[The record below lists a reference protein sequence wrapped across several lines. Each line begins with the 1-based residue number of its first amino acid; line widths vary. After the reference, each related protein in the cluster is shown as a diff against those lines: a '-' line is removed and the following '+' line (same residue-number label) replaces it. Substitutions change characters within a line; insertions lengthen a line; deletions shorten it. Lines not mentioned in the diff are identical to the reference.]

1 MKKTEK
7 EFEFVNRIVNFHWE
21 RAIGLA
27 NLESLLTYWSVGRF
41 LSSRLKAATWGS
53 KTIEELSDYLQRRNA
68 RLRGYGKRQL
78 YNMVEFYEA
87 YTSDEFANITRR
99 LRLDEFVQLP
109 TAQLALPCAKGEFVQ
124 LPTAQMDDINGLCS
138 DFPVFLT
145 LTTFTNH
152 IEILNH
158 CRRID
163 ERVFYVLYCAR
174 ERLKQLELR
183 RCFANQTFDGV
194 MSREKQ
200 MSPRLKSDYPGAE
213 FMLKDKSFLDFL
225 RLPKKHTEPQLH
237 KRLVAHMKEFV
248 LEMGKDFL
256 YMGDEY
262 HVHVGGED
270 KRLDLLFYHRGLRC
284 LVDVELKAVAFEPE
298 HVGKTD
304 MYLEAIDREIR
315 REGENPSIGIILCPV
330 ANRCRVAYTL
340 NRTMSP
346 VMIAEYRRQLVPE
359 EVACKSLEEYC
370 AFLKQEEM
378 RKGNA
383 SVSDA
388 KVAVR

>member
-1 MKKTEK
+1 MKKVER
-7 EFEFVNRIVNFHWE
+7 EFEQVNRIVNFHWE
-21 RAIGLA
+21 RAIGVA
-27 NLESLLTYWSVGRF
+27 NLESLLSYWSVGRF
-41 LSSRLKAATWGS
+41 LSSRLKAAAWGS

-68 RLRGYGKRQL
+68 KLRGYGKRQL
-78 YNMVEFYEA
+78 YNMVEFYET
-87 YTSDEFANITRR
+87 YTSEEFTEIFNR
-99 LRLDEFVQLP
+99 LKLDEFVQLP
-109 TAQLALPCAKGEFVQ
+109 TAQLALSRPTDEIVQ
-124 LPTAQMDDINGLCS
+124 LPTAQLDDMYDLCS
-138 DFPVFLT
+138 DFPMFLT

-158 CRRID
+158 CRRMD

-174 ERLKQLELR
+174 ERLKQVELR
-183 RCFANQTFDGV
+183 RCFANQTFDSV

-213 FMLKDKSFLDFL
+213 FMLKDKALLEFL
-225 RLPKKHTEPQLH
+225 RLPKKHTEPLLH

-248 LEMGKDFL
+248 LELGKDFL

-262 HVHVGGED
+262 HVHVGGEE

-284 LVDVELKAVAFEPE
+284 LVDVELKSVAFEPE

-315 REGENPSIGIILCPV
+315 REGENPSVGIILCPV
-330 ANRCRVAYTL
+330 ANKCRVAYTL

-346 VMIAEYRRQLVPE
+346 VLVAEYRRQLVPE
-359 EVACKSLEEYC
+359 EIACKSLEEYC
-370 AFLKQEEM
+370 AFLKREEIA
-378 RKGNA
+378 RTQGA
-383 SVSDA
+383 
-388 KVAVR
+388 RQ